1 MKFARLDTVLWGAAA
16 SVVLSAMLA
25 LPMPAMA
32 DMVVSAP
39 DGRKIVLKDDGTWR
53 YQDAAGTTKA
63 DPKGDSKPEQGPQA
77 DLRLLRKV
85 ERGANC
91 RLVFSL
97 TNNLP
102 YAIGNIVPYFA
113 VYRAKDIMHD
123 TQSAAFHTIR
133 PSDSVERQVDFGRIT
148 CAEITRI
155 QVTGGDRCEIGEL
168 NKYSVQDGQC
178 LARVRVVPSE
188 LAPFSK

>member
-1 MKFARLDTVLWGAAA
+1 MKFARMDHVLWVASAIL
-16 SVVLSAMLA
+16 SVVLG
-25 LPMPAMA
+25 LPLSAMA
-32 DMVVSAP
+32 DMVVSGP

-53 YQDAAGTTKA
+53 YQDAASAAGKA
-63 DPKGDSKPEQGPQA
+63 DPKGQPKPEQGPQA

-85 ERGANC
+85 ERGVNC

-113 VYRAKDIMHD
+113 VFRANDIMHD

-133 PSDSVERQVDFGRIT
+133 PSDTVEREVDYGRIT
-148 CAEITRI
+148 CAEIARV
-155 QVTGGDRCEIGEL
+155 QVLGGDRCDMGEL
-168 NKYSVQDGQC
+168 NKYSPQDGQC

-188 LAPFSK
+188 LARFSK

>member
-1 MKFARLDTVLWGAAA
+1 MKFARMDTVLWGAAA
-16 SVVLSAMLA
+16 FALAAVLAQPL
-25 LPMPAMA
+25 PAMA
-32 DMVVSAP
+32 DTVVSGP

-53 YQDAAGTTKA
+53 YQDAAAAAKA
-63 DPKGDSKPEQGPQA
+63 EPKAAAKPEQGPQA

-91 RLVFSL
+91 RLAFSL

-113 VYRAKDIMHD
+113 VYRSNDIMHD

-133 PSDSVERQVDFGRIT
+133 PSDTVEREVDFGRIT
-148 CAEITRI
+148 CAEIARI
-155 QVTGGDRCEIGEL
+155 QVTGGDRCDMGEL
-168 NKYSVQDGQC
+168 NKYSPQDGQC

-188 LAPFSK
+188 LARFSK